1 MFWALISTLT
11 EKRGLFA
18 IIDSFVSVNL
28 KRSFLVVCL
37 IKVINVGDRI
47 RMFAMFGLL
56 GFVAG
61 IVANFT
67 AKYAIPWLT
76 MLVFPNIGLE
86 WVLSG
91 FAGAFLTV
99 LLVTVW
105 AYVTAPS
112 EP

>member
-1 MFWALISTLT
+1 MGERMKMFI
-11 EKRGLFA
+11 
-18 IIDSFVSVNL
+18 
-28 KRSFLVVCL
+28 
-37 IKVINVGDRI
+37 
-47 RMFAMFGLL
+47 MFGLL

-67 AKYAIPWLT
+67 AKYVIPWLT
-76 MLVFPNIGLE
+76 TLVFPVIGLE
-86 WVLSG
+86 WMLSG

-105 AYVTAPS
+105 AYVTGPS

>member
-1 MFWALISTLT
+1 
-11 EKRGLFA
+11 
-18 IIDSFVSVNL
+18 
-28 KRSFLVVCL
+28 
-37 IKVINVGDRI
+37 VGDRI
-47 RMFAMFGLL
+47 RIFAMFGLL

-67 AKYAIPWLT
+67 AKYVIPWLT
-76 MLVFPNIGLE
+76 VLVFPIIELE
-86 WVLSG
+86 WILSG

-99 LLVTVW
+99 LLVSVW

>member
-1 MFWALISTLT
+1 MI
-11 EKRGLFA
+11 
-18 IIDSFVSVNL
+18 
-28 KRSFLVVCL
+28 CM
-37 IKVINVGDRI
+37 GDRTRI
-47 RMFAMFGLL
+47 FLMFGLL

-67 AKYAIPWLT
+67 AKYAIPWIMT
-76 MLVFPNIGLE
+76 LVFPAIGLE

-105 AYVTAPS
+105 AYVTGPG

>member
-1 MFWALISTLT
+1 MLH
-11 EKRGLFA
+11 
-18 IIDSFVSVNL
+18 N
-28 KRSFLVVCL
+28 
-37 IKVINVGDRI
+37 VICMGDRI
-47 RMFAMFGLL
+47 RIFLMFGLL

-67 AKYAIPWLT
+67 AKYVIPWLLT
-76 MLVFPNIGLE
+76 LVFPAFGLE

-105 AYVTAPS
+105 AYVTGPG

>member
-1 MFWALISTLT
+1 MGERMKMF
-11 EKRGLFA
+11 
-18 IIDSFVSVNL
+18 
-28 KRSFLVVCL
+28 
-37 IKVINVGDRI
+37 
-47 RMFAMFGLL
+47 MMFGLL

-67 AKYAIPWLT
+67 AKYVIPWLSR
-76 MLVFPNIGLE
+76 LVIPAIGLE
-86 WVLSG
+86 WILSG

-105 AYVTAPS
+105 AYVTGPS

>member
-1 MFWALISTLT
+1 LGFKFHI
-11 EKRGLFA
+11 KREA
-18 IIDSFVSVNL
+18 RFVRHYRQFCVSQSKKEL
-28 KRSFLVVCL
+28 SRSMS

-47 RMFAMFGLL
+47 RVFAMFGLL

-105 AYVTAPS
+105 AYVTATS

>member
-1 MFWALISTLT
+1 M
-11 EKRGLFA
+11 
-18 IIDSFVSVNL
+18 
-28 KRSFLVVCL
+28 
-37 IKVINVGDRI
+37 GDRI
-47 RMFAMFGLL
+47 KIFAMFGLL

-67 AKYAIPWLT
+67 AKYVIPWIT
-76 MLVFPNIGLE
+76 TLVFPAVGLE
-86 WVLSG
+86 WALSG

-105 AYVTAPS
+105 AYVSSPS

>member
-1 MFWALISTLT
+1 M
-11 EKRGLFA
+11 
-18 IIDSFVSVNL
+18 
-28 KRSFLVVCL
+28 
-37 IKVINVGDRI
+37 GDRI
-47 RMFAMFGLL
+47 RIFAMFGLL

-67 AKYAIPWLT
+67 AKYVFPWLAT
-76 MLVFPNIGLE
+76 LVFPAIGLE
-86 WVLSG
+86 WILSG

-105 AYVTAPS
+105 AYVTTPS

>member
-1 MFWALISTLT
+1 M
-11 EKRGLFA
+11 
-18 IIDSFVSVNL
+18 
-28 KRSFLVVCL
+28 
-37 IKVINVGDRI
+37 GDRI

-67 AKYAIPWLT
+67 AKHIIPWLT
-76 MLVFPNIGLE
+76 SLVLPAIGLE

-105 AYVTAPS
+105 AYVASPP

>member
-1 MFWALISTLT
+1 ML
-11 EKRGLFA
+11 R
-18 IIDSFVSVNL
+18 N
-28 KRSFLVVCL
+28 
-37 IKVINVGDRI
+37 VICMGDRI
-47 RMFAMFGLL
+47 RIFLMFGLL

-67 AKYAIPWLT
+67 AKYVIPWIMT
-76 MLVFPNIGLE
+76 LVFPAIGLE

-105 AYVTAPS
+105 AYVTGPG

>member
-1 MFWALISTLT
+1 M
-11 EKRGLFA
+11 
-18 IIDSFVSVNL
+18 
-28 KRSFLVVCL
+28 
-37 IKVINVGDRI
+37 GDRI

-67 AKYAIPWLT
+67 SIYVIPVLT
-76 MLVFPNIGLE
+76 KLVFPAIGLD
-86 WVLSG
+86 WILSG
-91 FAGAFLTV
+91 VAGAFLTV

-105 AYVTAPS
+105 AYVTTPS

>member
-1 MFWALISTLT
+1 
-11 EKRGLFA
+11 
-18 IIDSFVSVNL
+18 
-28 KRSFLVVCL
+28 
-37 IKVINVGDRI
+37 
-47 RMFAMFGLL
+47 MFAMFGLL

-67 AKYAIPWLT
+67 AKYVIPWLT
-76 MLVFPNIGLE
+76 ALVFPAIGLE

-105 AYVTAPS
+105 AYVTTSS

>member
-1 MFWALISTLT
+1 MGERMKMFI
-11 EKRGLFA
+11 
-18 IIDSFVSVNL
+18 
-28 KRSFLVVCL
+28 
-37 IKVINVGDRI
+37 
-47 RMFAMFGLL
+47 MFGLL

-67 AKYAIPWLT
+67 AKYVIPWLAQ
-76 MLVFPNIGLE
+76 LVFPAIGLE
-86 WVLSG
+86 WMLSG

-105 AYVTAPS
+105 AYVTGPS